1 MSVTN
6 VTIPTAQSFILVDT
20 RTGPNKVL
28 FLPTASTFQ
37 GRYLSIKDY
46 YGNASASTLTIS
58 TTGLDR
64 IDQRGIRYTLA
75 SSFGSV
81 MLLSD
86 GLRSWNMLGLY
97 EGGDTATAAS
107 IIVSNGTVTA
117 TGGTVTTSGSYK
129 IHTFTAGGTFA
140 LTSPSAITAQVLVV
154 GGGGSGG
161 SAYVGGGGGAGG
173 AVFNGSFTIAAGSYT
188 VTVGAGGARTT
199 TGVGYVGPS
208 GANSSFSSITG
219 TGGGGGGS
227 YMNVAATNGGCG
239 GGGPYASGQF
249 GTGSQGGNGAPYGTD
264 GNGGFNCGGGG
275 GGMGGTAPTPSG
287 VRPSGGAGA
296 TYTVAGTAYTLAGGG
311 GAGSDSLGGLGQAG
325 GGLGGNGN
333 QNGQTNSSGG
343 DATPNTGSGGGGGG
357 GNNGSL
363 YGGAGGSGIVIIAY
377 TTVFYNTW
385 QYVRFTLVLTRG
397 QYSGIFQISEFTL
410 KYQGS
415 VVSYTGASITPV
427 VGGAEGTANIIDGS
441 LSNKAFNIGSYFTIY
456 RASGFL
462 FNAYTWGTA
471 NDVPDRD
478 PVRWIVDASQDNA
491 TWTVLDNKS
500 GADQTITTSRNTYVQ
515 DFTF

>member
-6 VTIPTAQSFILVDT
+6 VTIPTTQSFLLVDT

-28 FLPTASTFQ
+28 FLPTASTIQ

-46 YGNASASTLTIS
+46 YGNATNSSLTIS

-97 EGGDTATAAS
+97 EGGDTALATS
-107 IIVSNGTVTA
+107 IVVSGGTVTA
-117 TGGTVTTSGSYK
+117 TGGTTTTSGSYK
-129 IHTFTAGGTFA
+129 IHTFTTVGANTFT
-140 LTSPSAITAQVLVV
+140 LTSPASITAQVLVV

-173 AVFNGSFTIAAGSYT
+173 AVFNASFTITSGTYT
-188 VTVGAGGARTT
+188 VTVGAGAPRST
-199 TGVGYVGPS
+199 TGVGYAGTQGV
-208 GANSSFSSITG
+208 NSSFSSITG
-219 TGGGGGGS
+219 TGGGGGGT
-227 YMNVAATNGGCG
+227 YYNVAATNGGCG
-239 GGGPYASGQF
+239 GGGGYASGQF

-275 GGMGGTAPTPSG
+275 GGMGGTAPTPSS

-311 GAGSDSLGGLGQAG
+311 GAGSDGLGGLGQAG

-333 QNGQTNSSGG
+333 GAGQTASSGT
-343 DATPNTGSGGGGGG
+343 DATANTGSGGGGGG

-363 YGGAGGSGIVIIAY
+363 YGGAGGSGIVMIAY
-377 TTVFYNTW
+377 
-385 QYVRFTLVLTRG
+385 LV
-397 QYSGIFQISEFTL
+397 
-410 KYQGS
+410 
-415 VVSYTGASITPV
+415 
-427 VGGAEGTANIIDGS
+427 
-441 LSNKAFNIGSYFTIY
+441 
-456 RASGFL
+456 
-462 FNAYTWGTA
+462 
-471 NDVPDRD
+471 
-478 PVRWIVDASQDNA
+478 
-491 TWTVLDNKS
+491 
-500 GADQTITTSRNTYVQ
+500 
-515 DFTF
+515 

>member
-6 VTIPTAQSFILVDT
+6 VTIPTAQSFLLVDT

-46 YGNASASTLTIS
+46 YGGATNSSLTIS

-64 IDQRGIRYTLA
+64 IDQRGIRYILA

-86 GLRSWNMLGLY
+86 GLRSWNMMGLY
-97 EGGDTATAAS
+97 EGGDTALSSVTVA
-107 IIVSNGTVTA
+107 VSNGTVT
-117 TGGTVTTSGSYK
+117 
-129 IHTFTAGGTFA
+129 
-140 LTSPSAITAQVLVV
+140 
-154 GGGGSGG
+154 
-161 SAYVGGGGGAGG
+161 
-173 AVFNGSFTIAAGSYT
+173 
-188 VTVGAGGARTT
+188 
-199 TGVGYVGPS
+199 
-208 GANSSFSSITG
+208 
-219 TGGGGGGS
+219 
-227 YMNVAATNGGCG
+227 
-239 GGGPYASGQF
+239 
-249 GTGSQGGNGAPYGTD
+249 
-264 GNGGFNCGGGG
+264 
-275 GGMGGTAPTPSG
+275 
-287 VRPSGGAGA
+287 
-296 TYTVAGTAYTLAGGG
+296 
-311 GAGSDSLGGLGQAG
+311 
-325 GGLGGNGN
+325 
-333 QNGQTNSSGG
+333 
-343 DATPNTGSGGGGGG
+343 
-357 GNNGSL
+357 
-363 YGGAGGSGIVIIAY
+363 
-377 TTVFYNTW
+377 TW
-385 QYVRFTLVLTRG
+385 KYVRFTLVLTRG

-415 VVSYTGASITPV
+415 VVSYAGASITPV
-427 VGGAEGTANIIDGS
+427 VGGGEGTANIIDGS

-456 RASGFL
+456 RESGFL

-500 GADQTITTSRNTYVQ
+500 TADQTITTSRNTYVQ